1 MFDIQTPYPPPRRT
15 SDLLLA
21 RLDEPWSI
29 GRLSQTLGLST
40 RTLHRVVRREAGVSP
55 MRLLRQARLA
65 QARSELAAP
74 RPGTTVTR
82 VALDCGFTHLG
93 RFSQEYVRRFG
104 ERPSETLQRAR
115 GRQSTSAREMAI
127 AS

>member
-1 MFDIQTPYPPPRRT
+1 
-15 SDLLLA
+15 
-21 RLDEPWSI
+21 
-29 GRLSQTLGLST
+29 
-40 RTLHRVVRREAGVSP
+40 

>member
-1 MFDIQTPYPPPRRT
+1 MFDIQTPYAPPRPT

>member
-1 MFDIQTPYPPPRRT
+1 MFDIQTPYAPPRRT